1 MTCDLTGRPIMP
13 PDIQAYMDDN
23 GYELYFANGHW
34 LIVGDGV
41 ESSPELF
48 MSIYNKY
55 NGKKD
60 G

>member
-1 MTCDLTGRPIMP
+1 MIYDLTCRPIMP
-13 PDIQAYMDDN
+13 PDIQAYMNEN

-34 LIVGDGV
+34 LIVGYGV
-41 ESSPELF
+41 ELSPELF

-55 NGKKD
+55 NGKKE